1 MEKKVIN
8 IVKKIFISIMCF
20 IIIIFS
26 MPTKAKADV
35 IQDLVNVL
43 LNIPDGIM
51 WLGNWFLAD
60 RDTHEVKIGIGL
72 KGVHGVRED
81 DGAIYNFF
89 VTPYDIF
96 TTGEVRA
103 YKDSNGNDRN
113 FRNLPIFYANFFNVY
128 EDTAENDS
136 YSIKSNEILR
146 PVISNIYKYLRNLC
160 LVLMMLVLL
169 YIGIRIMLSASS
181 SEQSKYK
188 NMLID
193 WGVGLCLLFIMHY
206 IMSFIMNI
214 NDVVLD
220 MLKNDSAATYYI
232 CFGRLGDSSDGGSSS
247 HGWGEE
253 WYGLFDEH
261 KDKTFLDLHLDI
273 PGNVTTGTWQGEA
286 EGQSDKTGFS
296 FNEDDATIQV
306 DTHTEWGDNGKVR
319 INAYIDGDENDKYYI
334 AVYRANLMEYVR
346 TLSGYDADF
355 ITMYTNNLKGDKVE
369 SEKGSDTSNDA
380 AYLGYAIMYLALV
393 IETVMFAVIYFKRI
407 LQLAFLT
414 MIAPLVAFM
423 YPIDKIG
430 DGKAQAFNT
439 WFKDYLFNVLI
450 QPLHLLLYTI
460 FVVAAIDLFSKNIL
474 YALAIYA
481 FMIVAEKYFKKMF
494 GFDKASS
501 GGGGP
506 LAGAIGG
513 GMAMSGLNK
522 LTGLGPPSGGGGGK
536 GSGKEGGSGIKLS
549 KRKPGDTTNITNKN
563 KGKNPK
569 NPKNPPQTDPKSG
582 PTPNSDGGK
591 SRLARL
597 GNSAK
602 SILGS
607 GAKMLGRGA
616 TKVATGGKFDR
627 WKNQRKRDV
636 FKAMGGNI
644 ARKAIRGATTVG
656 MATAG
661 VLAGGATA
669 IATGDVNNL
678 FKGAGVGVAAGLKQ
692 GKAMESFA
700 DEKWQQFKETRSE
713 NDENY
718 RDNLRITEARKS
730 FENTDFGDNEKGA
743 LETVDKY
750 APYVDF
756 NGDEGKVKGL
766 QELDKTLGGNN
777 ADNVADV
784 IELSGMATRHGNVN
798 NAKER
803 GELEQEIRKNN
814 ATLSDVDVKR
824 RVDAAVNYYN
834 QVNK

>member
-1 MEKKVIN
+1 MYKKKN
-8 IVKKIFISIMCF
+8 IVKKTFISIICVIVMV
-20 IIIIFS
+20 FS
-26 MPTKAKADV
+26 MPVKAKADV

-43 LNIPDGIM
+43 LRIPDAIM
-51 WLGNWFLAD
+51 WVSNRYLAD
-60 RDTHEVKIGIGL
+60 RESDEMHINIGL
-72 KGVHGVRED
+72 KGVHGVKED

-89 VTPYDIF
+89 ITPYDIF
-96 TTGEVRA
+96 TCGEVRE
-103 YKDSNGNDRN
+103 YKDTNGNDRN
-113 FRNLPIFYANFFNVY
+113 FRNLPIFYANFFNIY
-128 EDTAENDS
+128 EDTAENDPIS
-136 YSIKSNEILR
+136 VKSNEILR
-146 PVISNIYKYLRNLC
+146 PVIGNIYKYLRNLC

-169 YIGIRIMLSASS
+169 YIGIRIMLSVSS
-181 SEQSKYK
+181 AEQAKYK

-193 WGVGLCLLFIMHY
+193 WGVGISLLFIMHY

-220 MLKNDSAATYYI
+220 MLKDDSAASYYI
-232 CFGRLGDSSDGGSSS
+232 CFGRLGDSDDASS
-247 HGWGEE
+247 GWGEE
-253 WYGLFDEH
+253 WYELFDDH
-261 KDKTFLDLHLDI
+261 KNKEFLDLHLDI
-273 PGNVTTGTWQGEA
+273 PGNVTTGTWQSEA
-286 EGQSDKTGFS
+286 ESQSAKEGFP

-306 DTHTEWGDNGKVR
+306 DTHTDWGDNGKVR
-319 INAYIDGDENDKYYI
+319 INAYIDGDEDGKFHI
-334 AVYRANLMEYVR
+334 AVYKANLMEYVR
-346 TLSGYDADF
+346 TLSDYDGSF
-355 ITMYTNNLKGDKVE
+355 VTLYSNNRSGKVY
-369 SEKGSDTSNDA
+369 SETGTASYKEPV
-380 AYLGYAIMYLALV
+380 YLGYATMYLALV
-393 IETVMFAVIYFKRI
+393 VETIMFAIIYFKRL

-414 MIAPLVAFM
+414 MVAPLVAFM

-460 FVVAAIDLFSKNIL
+460 FVVAAVDLFSKNIL

-563 KGKNPK
+563 NGKNPK

-602 SILGS
+602 GILGS

-627 WKNQRKRDV
+627 VKNQRVRDV
-636 FKAMGGNI
+636 AKAVGGNI
-644 ARKAIRGATTVG
+644 ARKAIRGATTLG
-656 MATAG
+656 MTAAG
-661 VLAGGATA
+661 LVAGGATA

-678 FKGAGVGVAAGLKQ
+678 FKGASVGVAAGLKQ

-700 DEKWQQFKETRSE
+700 DEKWDQFKENHAET
-713 NDENY
+713 DENY
-718 RDNLRITEARKS
+718 RDNLRIEEARKS
-730 FENTDFGDNEKGA
+730 FQDTDFGENKEGA

-750 APYVDF
+750 APYVDL

-766 QELDKTLGGNN
+766 QELDKTLGGKN

-784 IELSGMATRHGNVN
+784 IELSDMATRHGNVN

-834 QVNK
+834 KVNK

>member
-1 MEKKVIN
+1 MYKKKN
-8 IVKKIFISIMCF
+8 IVKKAFISIICV
-20 IIIIFS
+20 IIMVFS
-26 MPTKAKADV
+26 MPVKAKANV

-43 LNIPDGIM
+43 LRIPDTIM
-51 WLGNWFLAD
+51 WVANVFLAD
-60 RDTHEVKIGIGL
+60 RDSNEMHINIGL
-72 KGVHGVRED
+72 KGVHAFRED

-96 TTGEVRA
+96 TCGEVRE
-103 YKDSNGNDRN
+103 YKDTNGEDRN

-128 EDTAENDS
+128 EDTAENDPKAL
-136 YSIKSNEILR
+136 KSNEILR
-146 PVISNIYKYLRNLC
+146 PVIGNIYKYLRNLC

-169 YIGIRIMLSASS
+169 YIGIRIMLSVSS
-181 SEQSKYK
+181 AEQAKYK

-193 WGVGLCLLFIMHY
+193 WGVGISLLFIMHY

-220 MLKNDSAATYYI
+220 MLKNDSAASYYI
-232 CFGRLGDSSDGGSSS
+232 CFGRLGDSDEASN
-247 HGWGEE
+247 GWGEE
-253 WYGLFDEH
+253 WYELFDDH
-261 KDKTFLDLHLDI
+261 KNKEFLDLHLDI

-286 EGQSDKTGFS
+286 EGKSDKEGFT

-306 DTHTEWGDNGKVR
+306 DTHTDWGDNGKVK
-319 INAYIDGDENDKYYI
+319 INAYIDGDEDGKFHI
-334 AVYRANLMEYVR
+334 AVYKANLMEYVR
-346 TLSGYDADF
+346 TLSEYDGTF
-355 ITMYTNNLKGDKVE
+355 VTLYTNNRSGKVYSETGDNSYAEPV
-369 SEKGSDTSNDA
+369 
-380 AYLGYAIMYLALV
+380 YLGYAMLYLALV
-393 IETVMFAVIYFKRI
+393 VETVMFAIIYFKRL

-460 FVVAAIDLFSKNIL
+460 FVVAAVDLFSKNIL
-474 YALAIYA
+474 YAIAIYA

-513 GMAMSGLNK
+513 GMALSGLNK

-536 GSGKEGGSGIKLS
+536 GSGKEGKSGIKLQ
-549 KRKPGDTTNITNKN
+549 KRKPGDTTNITNKSD
-563 KGKNPK
+563 GK

-591 SRLARL
+591 SKLARL
-597 GNSAK
+597 GKSAK
-602 SILGS
+602 GMLGA
-607 GAKMLGRGA
+607 GGKMLGKGA
-616 TKVATGGKFDR
+616 TRLLTGGKFDR
-627 WKNQRKRDV
+627 IKNQRARDV
-636 FKAMGGNI
+636 VKAVGGNV
-644 ARKAIRGATTVG
+644 ARKAIRGATTLG
-656 MATAG
+656 MTAAG
-661 VLAGGATA
+661 IVAGGATA

-678 FKGAGVGVAAGLKQ
+678 FKGASVGVAAGLKQ

-700 DEKWQQFKETRSE
+700 DEKWDQFKENHAET
-713 NDENY
+713 DENY
-718 RDNLRITEARKS
+718 RDNLRIEEARKS
-730 FENTDFGDNEKGA
+730 FQDTDFGENKKGA

-750 APYVDF
+750 APYVDL

-766 QELDKTLGGNN
+766 QELDKTLGGKN